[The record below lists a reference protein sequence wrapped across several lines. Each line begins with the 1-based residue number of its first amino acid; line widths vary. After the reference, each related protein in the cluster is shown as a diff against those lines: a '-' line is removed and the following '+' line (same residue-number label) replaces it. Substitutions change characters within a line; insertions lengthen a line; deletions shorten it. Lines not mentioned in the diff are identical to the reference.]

1 MPTLSI
7 RGDDRE
13 PYYRDGAL
21 QPVTVGDEQTS
32 SSPGNRMKGSDED
45 CHSRGYTSEAEPDP
59 AKNLRIP
66 QKGYR
71 VHLAVSPNPYGGKH
85 NG

>member
-1 MPTLSI
+1 
-7 RGDDRE
+7 
-13 PYYRDGAL
+13 
-21 QPVTVGDEQTS
+21 
-32 SSPGNRMKGSDED
+32 
-45 CHSRGYTSEAEPDP
+45 
-59 AKNLRIP
+59 LRIP